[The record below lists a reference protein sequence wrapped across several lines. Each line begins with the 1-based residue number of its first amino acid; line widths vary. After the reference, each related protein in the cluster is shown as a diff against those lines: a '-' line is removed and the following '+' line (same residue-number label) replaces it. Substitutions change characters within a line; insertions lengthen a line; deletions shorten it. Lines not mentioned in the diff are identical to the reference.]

1 MISLTETAIT
11 KVRSMA
17 QQYEMAEQGVRLMVV
32 GGGCSGLSYDMDF
45 ESAPRD
51 GDEVFECDGLKV
63 YVDPMSL
70 AYLDGTKVDYV
81 ETFTFSGFH
90 FENPNAQKSCGCGS
104 SFTV

>member
-1 MISLTETAIT
+1 MISLTDAAIT
-11 KVRSMA
+11 KVRGMA
-17 QQYEMAEQGVRLMVV
+17 EQYEMADQGVRLMVV

-45 ESAPRD
+45 ESAQRD
-51 GDEVFECDGLKV
+51 GDLVFDCNGLSL
-63 YVDPMSL
+63 YVDPMSFS
-70 AYLDGTKVDYV
+70 YLDGTKVDYV